1 VLKLALAALF
11 LPLSHFGISSTPL
24 RGLLIA
30 RVGERG
36 YLGLYSLISTIAF
49 ACLIIAYRHADVRPF
64 WLPSPWL
71 QLMALPLVLL
81 AFLLAVIGLTTPNPT
96 AVGAD
101 ALFDDPDSIRGIL
114 RITRNPFLWGT
125 ALWAAAHICATGDAA
140 STLFFGSI
148 GSLGL
153 LGATLLD
160 AKKAR
165 QHPDR
170 WKRFE
175 RATSSAPFW
184 AIIQG
189 RQRLS
194 IGEIGAWRALAAL
207 GAFALALLL
216 HRRLFGVSPVP
227 WIW

>member
-1 VLKLALAALF
+1 LV
-11 LPLSHFGISSTPL
+11 
-24 RGLLIA
+24 A

-36 YLGLYSLISTIAF
+36 YLGLYSLISMIAF
-49 ACLIIAYRHADVRPF
+49 TCLIIAYRHADARVL
-64 WLPSPWL
+64 WMPSPRL
-71 QLMALPLVLL
+71 QLLALPLVLL
-81 AFLLAVIGLTTPNPT
+81 AFLLVVIGLATPNPT

-101 ALFDDPDSIRGIL
+101 ALFSHPESVRGIL

-125 ALWAAAHICATGDAA
+125 AVWAVAHICATGDAA
-140 STLFFGSI
+140 SALFFGSI

-170 WKRFE
+170 WKSFE
-175 RATSSAPFW
+175 RATSNAPFW

-207 GAFALALLL
+207 GAFALALLF

-227 WIW
+227 WVW